1 VMTRRVFGGMIATRQ
16 STGEIFMAANFAD
29 WLAICETK
37 ARYCRCLDTKDWAGY
52 ADCFTEDF
60 VIELPPEGNTHR
72 GRDAAIAYIRGTVDD
87 SVTTHHVHNPEVM
100 FDGED
105 AADVIWALQDRN
117 TWSERRRAAMGN
129 RGHTGYGHY
138 RERYVR
144 CADGRWRIAHQV
156 LSYLQM
162 DILPG

>member
-1 VMTRRVFGGMIATRQ
+1 
-16 STGEIFMAANFAD
+16 MAANFAD

-37 ARYCRCLDTKDWAGY
+37 ARYCRLLDTKDWAGY

-60 VIELPPEGNTHR
+60 VLNLPPEGNVHR
-72 GRDAAIAYIRGTVDD
+72 GRDEAVRYIRSCVED
-87 SVTTHHVHNPEVM
+87 SITSHHVHNPEVT

-105 AADVIWALQDRN
+105 AADVIWAMQDRN
-117 TWSERRRAAMGN
+117 KWSDDRRAAMGCS
-129 RGHTGYGHY
+129 GHTGYGHY

-144 CADGRWRIAHQV
+144 CPDGKWRIKHQT

-162 DILPG
+162 EMYDQVG